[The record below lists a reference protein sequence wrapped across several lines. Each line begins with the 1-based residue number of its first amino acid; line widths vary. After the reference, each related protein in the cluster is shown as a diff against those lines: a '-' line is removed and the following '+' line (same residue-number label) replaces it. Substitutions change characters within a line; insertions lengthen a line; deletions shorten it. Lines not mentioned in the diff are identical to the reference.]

1 MGSCF
6 GKKPSSM
13 SGHHMEKGDQSAFR
27 EFSNLT
33 SGNSASFN
41 QNKRVATQQNN
52 KQMRALLN
60 NNNSVSTNSTSTN
73 SGANSAA
80 SSNFIHLQ
88 QHHVLNADSLVGS
101 SVTNSSSIMTSA
113 EEQLIK
119 TNEANPANKFNKNA
133 YIALFDYAA
142 RTIEDLSFKKGDI
155 LYVNEQDKKSDGWW
169 LARLRTA
176 TSTNSS
182 ASNQE
187 RIKCGYIPANYVAE
201 LDSVESEPWYFGNTK
216 RMEAEKLLML
226 DHNHHGS
233 YLIRISDGSNHA
245 YSLSVRDNDSV
256 KHYRIRRSDEDGNYF
271 ITKRV
276 TFVKLTA
283 LVDYYSKKPDGLW
296 VQLMKPCVKIDQPIT
311 EGLTHSFIKDFEVD
325 RKLFVLERKI
335 GQGQFGDVWQGVYL
349 MNNMKVAI
357 KTLKEGMNPS
367 DFKAEAALMR
377 NLSHPK
383 LIQLYALCTT
393 EEPIYII
400 TELMTNGSLLD
411 YLQTPTGKRLQID
424 TQIYIAAQ
432 IADGMAYLES
442 KNYIHRDLAARNV
455 LVGDN
460 NEVKVAD
467 FGLARVLKDL
477 GNIYAAREGTKFPI
491 KWTAPEAAIF
501 NKFSVKSDVWSF
513 GIVLTE
519 VVTHGRT
526 PYPSMSNQEVLQQVS
541 RSYRMPQPANC
552 PDRLYQIM
560 LSCWKQN
567 FEERPTFEALK
578 MMLENFFDEDENRQY
593 RYTHNSSSNAD
604 SRH

>member
-6 GKKPSSM
+6 GKKPSKHSA
-13 SGHHMEKGDQSAFR
+13 EKMDQAAFR
-27 EFSNLT
+27 EFT
-33 SGNSASFN
+33 SISGSANQSTFMQNKQRLLQQQQNSRSHNPNQIRCATNSSISTTGNSFHLQQGHL
-41 QNKRVATQQNN
+41 QNTDSAV
-52 KQMRALLN
+52 
-60 NNNSVSTNSTSTN
+60 TNSTS
-73 SGANSAA
+73 A
-80 SSNFIHLQ
+80 S
-88 QHHVLNADSLVGS
+88 VADS
-101 SVTNSSSIMTSA
+101 
-113 EEQLIK
+113 
-119 TNEANPANKFNKNA
+119 NEPLNKFNKNA

-155 LYVNEQDKKSDGWW
+155 LYVNESDKKSDGWW
-169 LARLRTA
+169 LARLRSSSA
-176 TSTNSS
+176 TSSQSS
-182 ASNQE
+182 TQGQDK
-187 RIKCGYIPANYVAE
+187 IKCGYIPANYVAE
-201 LDSVESEPWYFGNTK
+201 LDSVESEAWYFGNTK
-216 RMEAEKLLML
+216 RMEAEKQLML
-226 DHNHHGS
+226 DTNSHGS
-233 YLIRISDGSNHA
+233 FLIRISDGSNHA
-245 YSLSVRDNDSV
+245 YSLSVRDNNSV
-256 KHYRIRRSDEDGNYF
+256 KHYRIRRSDEDGAYF

-276 TFVKLTA
+276 TFPKLND
-283 LVDYYSKKPDGLW
+283 LVTYYSKKPDGLW
-296 VQLMKPCVKIDQPIT
+296 VQLMKPCVKLDQPIT

-335 GQGQFGDVWQGVYL
+335 GQGQFGDVWQGMYL

-377 NLSHPK
+377 NINHPK

-424 TQIYIAAQ
+424 SQIYIAAQ

-442 KNYIHRDLAARNV
+442 RNYIHRDLAARNV
-455 LVGDN
+455 LVGEN
-460 NEVKVAD
+460 NECKVAD

-477 GNIYAAREGTKFPI
+477 NIYAAREGTKFPI

-519 VVTHGRT
+519 IVTHGRT

-541 RSYRMPQPANC
+541 RSYRMPQPPNC
-552 PDRLYQIM
+552 PDKLYQIM
-560 LSCWKQN
+560 LNCWKADA
-567 FEERPTFEALK
+567 EERPTFEALK
-578 MMLENFFDEDENRQY
+578 WMLENFFDEDENRQY
-593 RYTHNSSSNAD
+593 RYTHNNSSTGHSD